1 MGKTLQFQNY
11 GPCSNWVDNEW
22 VPAQEGKTIS
32 IVSPYFDKEIATV
45 PDSSKADLDA
55 VVNSAKEAFPGWA
68 STNIQDRSKVTAR
81 WPESTDIWR
90 KYF

>member
-1 MGKTLQFQNY
+1 MGKTLQFQNI
-11 GPCSNWVDNEW
+11 GDRGNWVDDEW

-55 VVNSAKEAFPGWA
+55 VVNRAKEAFPGWA
-68 STNIQDRSKVTAR
+68 ATNIKDRSKVCLLYTSPSPR
-81 WPESTDIWR
+81 DS
-90 KYF
+90 